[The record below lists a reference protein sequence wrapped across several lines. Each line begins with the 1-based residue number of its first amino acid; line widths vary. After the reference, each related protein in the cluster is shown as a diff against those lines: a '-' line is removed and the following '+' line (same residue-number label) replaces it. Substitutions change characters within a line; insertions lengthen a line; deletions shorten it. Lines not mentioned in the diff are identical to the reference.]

1 MNLVGRSVLDVP
13 QLSRDEIL
21 FLLDQAGKVKAA
33 FKKGS
38 APLAPLGV
46 KSAALL
52 FFEPSTRTRT
62 SFEMACFRLGLR
74 VLNLAASESSQTKGE
89 TIFDTARNIEAL
101 SPDVMVIRHQG
112 SGVPEQVARIVK
124 CPVINAGDGF
134 HAHPTQ
140 ALLDAFTISEEFKGQ
155 FQGLRV
161 LIVGDIAHS
170 RVARSNIHCLK
181 TLGAKITVCGPP
193 TLIPPFPQE
202 LGVAATDRL
211 DEALPEHDVVMLLR
225 MQLERQNSFQVPSL
239 REYTTRYGIDE
250 DRMRKMKP
258 KSILMHPG
266 PVNRGIEVTSSVL
279 RDPRSRV
286 LVQVEN
292 GVVLRTA
299 LLASVL
305 GVKTL

>member
-1 MNLVGRSVLDVP
+1 MNLVGRSVLDIP

-21 FLLDQAGKVKAA
+21 FLLDNARKVKSA

-38 APLAPLGV
+38 GPLAPLGV

-74 VLNLAASESSQTKGE
+74 VLNLAPAESSQSKGE

-101 SPDVMVIRHQG
+101 SPDVMIIRHQG
-112 SGVPEQVARIVK
+112 SGVPEQVAKIVK

-140 ALLDAFTISEEFKGQ
+140 ALLDAFTIAEDFGGKFE
-155 FQGLRV
+155 GLRV

-170 RVARSNIHCLK
+170 RVARSNIHCLR
-181 TLGAKITVCGPP
+181 TLGARITVCGPR
-193 TLIPPFPQE
+193 TLIPPFPEE
-202 LGVAATDRL
+202 LGVEATDKL
-211 DEALPEHDVVMLLR
+211 DQALPEHDVIMLLR
-225 MQLERQNSFQVPSL
+225 MQIERQNSFQVPSL
-239 REYTTRYGIDE
+239 REYTTRFGIDE
-250 DRMRKMKP
+250 ERMSKMKA

-266 PVNRGIEVTSSVL
+266 PVNRGTEVTSSVL

-286 LVQVEN
+286 LTQVEN
-292 GVVLRTA
+292 GVAMRTT

-305 GVKTL
+305 GVGVV